1 MIEILVE
8 NNKSKGQVD
17 KRAAAHSV
25 LGLCA
30 SNYSNV
36 LEDLSK
42 LMDHIPLDSD
52 IPSNAKLMKDN
63 SIDSPIPIAGTVT
76 VADTVIERFVTFR
89 VVLRFLIRTLRRS
102 ITTGV
107 IGSKQND
114 GWQVLINDQRLK
126 QLRELGFP
134 YPMGYLLFDFCLTL
148 LDRDL
153 TDARLFL
160 AHCLH
165 ILGLDRSVNLL
176 LSVLINEGLTND
188 ADSREL
194 VTILA
199 KLSEPRNAKEYFD
212 TFGLG
217 FKHRYKI
224 YQQEIQ
230 RFGLS

>member
-8 NNKSKGQVD
+8 NNKSKRQVD

-63 SIDSPIPIAGTVT
+63 SIDSPIPIAGKIT
-76 VADTVIERFVTFR
+76 VADTVIQRSVTFR
-89 VVLRFLIRTLRRS
+89 VVLRFLIRSFRRS
-102 ITTGV
+102 IKTGL

-148 LDRDL
+148 LDQDL

-199 KLSEPRNAKEYFD
+199 
-212 TFGLG
+212 
-217 FKHRYKI
+217 
-224 YQQEIQ
+224 
-230 RFGLS
+230 